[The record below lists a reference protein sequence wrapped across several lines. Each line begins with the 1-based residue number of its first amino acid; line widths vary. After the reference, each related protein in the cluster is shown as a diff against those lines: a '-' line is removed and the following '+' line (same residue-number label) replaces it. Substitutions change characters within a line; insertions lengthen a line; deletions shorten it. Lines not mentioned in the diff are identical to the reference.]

1 MPARAA
7 DFACARGTTVPGTDG
22 SWLEL
27 RLPGACAGV
36 YVSRV
41 DDRRFLFLI
50 FALSALSVVLLSIA
64 LFSS

>member
-7 DFACARGTTVPGTDG
+7 YLACARETTVPASDG
-22 SWLEL
+22 SRPEL
-27 RLPGACAGV
+27 WLPGTRIGAYAPG
-36 YVSRV
+36 V

-64 LFSS
+64 LFSH